1 MERFQPH
8 GINVNA
14 IAPGHILTD
23 MTWLVGV
30 LMRLRNAVDILMSIP
45 CSGGKG
51 SLKTSQTGQVLTV
64 DGGRTDLL
72 THSL

>member
-1 MERFQPH
+1 
-8 GINVNA
+8 
-14 IAPGHILTD
+14 
-23 MTWLVGV
+23 
-30 LMRLRNAVDILMSIP
+30 MRLRNAVDILMSIP

-51 SLKTSQTGQVLTV
+51 SLKASQTGQVLTV